1 MVAMG
6 FTQVEGVDFFDT
18 FASVMV
24 TKTFRILL
32 SIWNNDPRLQFEHW
46 DVKTA
51 FVNAPLKETV
61 YCRQVPGF
69 EKPGTEGKI
78 LILKKALYGTKQAAN
93 AWQKFLTEILKSAG
107 GTRHLKDECVFIFK
121 SKTGGILFLATHVD
135 DLFPLFNEEGR
146 KIRDEILEKLKQK
159 MEIEGYS
166 LICLLDTRI
175 DRDPQAG
182 ILRISQEV
190 YTENL
195 VREYGIDKSI
205 GRDTP
210 AVLKDLSEEDLPK
223 TAEEKKVAEN
233 FPVRNVIGRLL
244 VAGTNK

>member
-1 MVAMG
+1 
-6 FTQVEGVDFFDT
+6 
-18 FASVMV
+18 MV

-32 SIWNNDPRLQFEHW
+32 TIWNNDPGLLFEHW

-93 AWQKFLTEILKSAG
+93 AWQNFLTEILKSAG
-107 GTRHLKDECVFIFK
+107 GTRHFKDECVYTFRNK
-121 SKTGGILFLATHVD
+121 KGGVLFLATHVD

-146 KIRDEILEKLKQK
+146 KIRDEILEKLRQK
-159 MEIEGYS
+159 MEIDNKGTLS
-166 LICLLDTRI
+166 FALDTRI

-210 AVLKDLSEEDLPK
+210 AVIKDLSDDDLPK
-223 TAEEKKVAEN
+223 N
-233 FPVRNVIGRLL
+233 GRGKEGSRKPSGQKCHRPPL
-244 VAGTNK
+244 VAGSHKQT